1 MAGKR
6 PRTERTQCVVVDN
19 GRRGIDGC
27 GSGTAD
33 GRRPRGV
40 PILESVLLEPRVKIV
55 MRGYIVYDGY
65 GECREP
71 GKPWARF
78 EKSHKGLESA
88 IEHAQLVHS
97 AVLYEDSESG
107 ESEIVWSSEEA
118 L

>member
-1 MAGKR
+1 
-6 PRTERTQCVVVDN
+6 VVVGN

-27 GSGTAD
+27 GSG
-33 GRRPRGV
+33 
-40 PILESVLLEPRVKIV
+40 PRVKIV
-55 MRGYIVYDGY
+55 MRSYIVYDGY

-78 EKSHKGLESA
+78 EKNHKGLESA

-107 ESEIVWSSEEA
+107 ESEVVWSSAEA
-118 L
+118 Q